1 MEFLKNLPDYKLES
15 RSEGRQWR
23 LYLIETALIFLH
35 FTVFFYKNFV
45 EVDGLRLLQLFPT
58 ALRQN

>member
-1 MEFLKNLPDYKLES
+1 MATLSDCNRINF
-15 RSEGRQWR
+15 
-23 LYLIETALIFLH
+23 
-35 FTVFFYKNFV
+35 FTFYRFFYKNFV